1 MLKVN
6 KLVLIIFVCL
16 ITVAILPVASATDI
30 TTERVAS
37 GLSSPIFVTS
47 PPGDGQ
53 RLFIVEQPGRIK
65 ILQDGQVLNT
75 PFLDIDGRVLSGGE
89 RGLLG
94 LAFHPDYDIN
104 GYFYVDYTNNSG
116 NTVISR
122 FEVTADPDLADSS
135 SESILLTI
143 AQPYS
148 NHNGGMIA
156 FGPNDG
162 YLYIGMGDGGSGG
175 DPQNRAQSDSVL
187 LGKMLRI
194 DVDGGSPYGIPPDN
208 PFAGPGYPLDEIWA
222 KGVRNPWRFS
232 FDRLNGDLYIAD
244 VGQSQW
250 EEIDFQPASS
260 AGGENYGWRLM
271 EGDHCYDPPSNCD
284 PGGLTYPIYE
294 YSHGG
299 TPFRCSI
306 SGGYVYRGNAIPQ
319 LPGTYFFADYCSG
332 QIWSFRYDGSN
343 ITEFTDRTA
352 ELAPDSGYVI
362 SDISSFGEDGSG
374 ELYIVDLGGEV
385 FKIVPVPQTV
395 PTLSEWGMIIL
406 ALLLLAFGT
415 VAVIRRK
422 MPVPQINNSRIN
434 IEG

>member
-1 MLKVN
+1 MIKLK
-6 KLVLIIFVCL
+6 KLILAVVICVMICGF
-16 ITVAILPVASATDI
+16 ITTTSATGI

-47 PPGDGQ
+47 PPGDLQ
-53 RLFIVEQPGRIK
+53 RLFIVERPGRIV
-65 ILQDGQVLNT
+65 ILSNGQVLPD
-75 PFLDIDGRVLSGGE
+75 PFLDIVGRVLSGGE

-94 LAFHPDYDIN
+94 LAFHPDYDNN
-104 GYFYVDYTNNSG
+104 GYFYVNYTNTSG
-116 NTVISR
+116 NTVVSR
-122 FEVTADPDLADSS
+122 FEISADPDLADSS
-135 SESILLTI
+135 SEYLLLTI
-143 AQPYS
+143 SQPYS

-175 DPQNRAQSDSVL
+175 DPQNRAQNDGVL

-208 PFAGPGYPLDEIWA
+208 PFAGPGDPLDEIWA
-222 KGVRNPWRFS
+222 RGLRNPWRFS
-232 FDRLNGDLYIAD
+232 FDRQTGDIYIAD

-250 EEIDFQPASS
+250 EEIDYQPASGS
-260 AGGENYGWRLM
+260 GGENYGWRLM
-271 EGDHCYDPPSNCD
+271 EGVHCYNPPIDCD
-284 PGGLTYPIYE
+284 SGGLTYPIYE

-299 TPFRCSI
+299 SPFRCSI
-306 SGGYVYRGNAIPQ
+306 TGGYVYRGNAIPQ
-319 LPGTYFFADYCSG
+319 LPGTYFFADYCSD

-343 ITEFTDRTA
+343 ITEFTDRTT
-352 ELAPDSGYVI
+352 ELAPDSGQVI
-362 SDISSFGEDGSG
+362 NDISSFGEDGSG

-385 FKIVPVPQTV
+385 FKIVPLPQTI

-415 VAVIRRK
+415 AAVIRRRK
-422 MPVPQINNSRIN
+422 PAMRSDSC
-434 IEG
+434 